1 MKLVVG
7 LGNPERKYEG
17 TRHNIGFVVL
27 ATLAHRCG
35 ASRPKAGFQGEVVE
49 AAIRGEKVL
58 LLCPTTYMNRS
69 GASVQAAVAFY
80 KLPLEEMLVV
90 CDDLNLPLGR
100 IRIRPEGSTGGQK
113 GLADIVRRLGSQE
126 FPRLRVGIGQPPE
139 RWDAADYVLSKFTK
153 EEQEEVDLAVQRAA
167 DAVTAWVVEG
177 IQASMNQYNGSSS

>member
-1 MKLVVG
+1 
-7 LGNPERKYEG
+7 
-17 TRHNIGFVVL
+17 
-27 ATLAHRCG
+27 
-35 ASRPKAGFQGEVVE
+35 
-49 AAIRGEKVL
+49 
-58 LLCPTTYMNRS
+58 
-69 GASVQAAVAFY
+69 
-80 KLPLEEMLVV
+80 
-90 CDDLNLPLGR
+90 LGR